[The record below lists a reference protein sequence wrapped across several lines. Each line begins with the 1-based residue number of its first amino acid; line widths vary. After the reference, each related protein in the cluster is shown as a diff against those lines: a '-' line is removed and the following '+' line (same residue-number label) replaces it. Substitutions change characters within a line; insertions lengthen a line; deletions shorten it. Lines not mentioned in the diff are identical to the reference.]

1 MLSDWGTELVRFT
14 SYLRAAQRSAP
25 TIRLRTY
32 YIARLAQEIQQ
43 PDPYAVTLDDLV
55 DWLAS
60 SEWKPETR
68 KSARSSIIAFYD
80 WAERT
85 ERISPRRNPAR
96 RLPPVSVPRGAPR
109 PAPDNRLMKALRAAN
124 DRDRLMV
131 MLAAYAGLRRAEI
144 AAVHPDDIDWKRDL
158 LRVTGTGEQVRWVPL
173 HPELREELRAELFRR
188 QCGSCGTGYRYRR
201 YLTADGHLF
210 AGRDGHVKADVPGR
224 VLSKLLGGDWTART
238 LRHRF
243 ATEAYAAEHD
253 LHAVQELL
261 GHSTP
266 DTTAR
271 WVQAAADAK
280 RVAVRAAG
288 VRP

>member
-1 MLSDWGTELVRFT
+1 MRFT
-14 SYLRAAQRSAP
+14 SYLKAAQRSAR

-32 YIARLAQEIQQ
+32 YIARLAQEIDQ
-43 PDPYAVTLDDLV
+43 PDPYAVKLDDLV

-68 KSARSSIIAFYD
+68 KSARASVVAFYD
-80 WAERT
+80 WAVRT
-85 ERISPRRNPAR
+85 ERISARRNPAR
-96 RLPPVSVPRGAPR
+96 KLPPVSVPRGAPR
-109 PAPDNRLMKALRAAN
+109 PAPDSRLKKALAAAN

-144 AAVHPDDIDWKRDL
+144 AAVHPEDVDWKRDL
-158 LRVTGTGEQVRWVPL
+158 LRVTGTGDQVRYVPI
-173 HPELREELRAELFRR
+173 HPELRGELAAEALRR

-201 YLTADGHLF
+201 YITVDGYLF
-210 AGRDGHVKADVPGR
+210 AGRDGHVKPDVPGR
-224 VLSKLLGGDWTART
+224 VVSRLLGGDWTART

-253 LHAVQELL
+253 LRAVQELL

-271 WVQAAADAK
+271 WVQAAELAK
-280 RVAVRAAG
+280 RIAVQAAG
-288 VRP
+288 VAQ